1 MLLISLKVVNPV
13 HFNSEEF
20 IKGLEEL
27 YKETVV
33 TSVEFDEEELDYYY
47 EEYERIT
54 ERDLKND
61 L

>member
-1 MLLISLKVVNPV
+1 MKKVVRSV

-27 YKETVV
+27 YKEILV
-33 TSVEFDEEELDYYY
+33 TNVESDEEELDYYY
-47 EEYERIT
+47 EEYERMT

>member
-1 MLLISLKVVNPV
+1 M

-27 YKETVV
+27 YNKVLITNIE
-33 TSVEFDEEELDYYY
+33 SDEELDYYY
-47 EEYERIT
+47 EEYERMT

>member
-1 MLLISLKVVNPV
+1 M

-27 YKETVV
+27 YNKVLITNIE
-33 TSVEFDEEELDYYY
+33 SDEEELDYYY
-47 EEYERIT
+47 EEYERMT

>member
-1 MLLISLKVVNPV
+1 MVRPV

-27 YKETVV
+27 YKETLV
-33 TSVEFDEEELDYYY
+33 TSVESDEEELDYYYY

>member
-1 MLLISLKVVNPV
+1 M

-33 TSVEFDEEELDYYY
+33 TSVEFDEEEFDYYY